1 MINGLPLKAEKSAKS
16 TSLWTDDMSIMQCHT
31 KLHHQLNKW
40 IQQNSQTVTKM
51 IIMVIMMIC
60 KISFYIFTFTFV

>member
-1 MINGLPLKAEKSAKS
+1 MINGLPLKAEKSANS

-40 IQQNSQTVTKM
+40 IQQKSQTVTKW
-51 IIMVIMMIC
+51 
-60 KISFYIFTFTFV
+60 